1 MSKFGIKKNEDE
13 VTVETLKMYFPNK
26 SHTITQELADTI
38 NEAQNAPDMAIEGFM
53 DNLVEYRGVM
63 DKCQASMK
71 EYIRAV
77 KFCAFLEFT
86 DYNITEAYKLSRIN
100 DKFVKDRWDAPTDSP
115 KYRELTSAASRYYN
129 KTNLVKQILLQADMP
144 WHILFQGAKYTAMS
158 VLMKEVTDAAYS
170 RDRIAAAKEILAA
183 VKRPENQKVE
193 LEIGYNQETKTLQQS
208 LEEQLAKVTE
218 MQLKRLEA
226 GDDIGSV
233 QKLGVKTEVIEAEY
247 E

>member
-1 MSKFGIKKNEDE
+1 MSRFGIKKAEDE
-13 VTVETLKMYFPNK
+13 VTVDMLKMYFPNK
-26 SHTITQELADTI
+26 SHTITQELADMI
-38 NEAQNAPDMAIEGFM
+38 NEAQNAPDVAIEGFM
-53 DNLVEYRGVM
+53 DNLVEFRGVM

-71 EYIRAV
+71 EYIKAV
-77 KFCAFLEFT
+77 KFCAFLEYT
-86 DYNITEAYKLSRIN
+86 DYNVTEAYKLSRVG
-100 DKFVKDRWDAPTDSP
+100 DKFVQDRWDAPTDSP

-144 WHILFQGAKYTAMS
+144 WHILFQGAKYKAMAR
-158 VLMKEVTDAAYS
+158 LMEEVDNAQYS

-183 VKRPENQKVE
+183 VKAPENSKVQ
-193 LEIGYNQETKTLQQS
+193 LEIGFNQETKTLQQS

-226 GDDIGSV
+226 GEDIRSV
-233 QKLGVKTEVIEAEY
+233 QRLGVKTDVIEAEY

>member
-13 VTVETLKMYFPNK
+13 VTVDTLKMYFPTK

-53 DNLVEYRGVM
+53 ENLVEYRGVM
-63 DKCQASMK
+63 EKCQASMK

-77 KFCAFLEFT
+77 KLCAFLEFT
-86 DYNITEAYKLSRIN
+86 DYNITEAYRLSRIN

-158 VLMKEVTDAAYS
+158 VLMKEVTEAAYS

-193 LEIGYNQETKTLQQS
+193 LEIGFNDTVKSFQEQFDEKMGKM
-208 LEEQLAKVTE
+208 AE
-218 MQLKRLEA
+218 MQLKRLQSGETIK
-226 GDDIGSV
+226 DV
-233 QKLGVKTEVIEAEY
+233 QKLDILEAEY

>member
-1 MSKFGIKKNEDE
+1 MSRFGIKKVDDE
-13 VTVETLKMYFPNK
+13 VTIDMLKMYFPTK
-26 SHTITQELADTI
+26 SATITQELADTI
-38 NEAQNAPDMAIEGFM
+38 NEAQNAPDKAIEGFM
-53 DNLVEYRGVM
+53 ENLVEFRSVM
-63 DKCQASMK
+63 EKCQASMK

-158 VLMKEVTDAAYS
+158 VLMKEVTEAAYS

-193 LEIGYNQETKTLQQS
+193 LEIGFNDTVKSFQEQFDEKMGKM
-208 LEEQLAKVTE
+208 AE
-218 MQLKRLEA
+218 MQLKRLQSGETIK
-226 GDDIGSV
+226 DV
-233 QKLGVKTEVIEAEY
+233 QKLDILEAEY

>member
-1 MSKFGIKKNEDE
+1 MSRFGIKKVENE
-13 VTVETLKMYFPNK
+13 VTVDMLKMYFPNK
-26 SHTITQELADTI
+26 SATITQELADTI

-53 DNLVEYRGVM
+53 ENLVEFRGVM
-63 DKCQASMK
+63 EKCQASMK

-158 VLMKEVTDAAYS
+158 VLMKEVTEAAYS

-193 LEIGYNQETKTLQQS
+193 LEIGFNDTVKSFQEQFDEKMGKM
-208 LEEQLAKVTE
+208 AE
-218 MQLKRLEA
+218 MQLKRLQSGETIK
-226 GDDIGSV
+226 DV
-233 QKLGVKTEVIEAEY
+233 QKLDILEAEY

>member
-13 VTVETLKMYFPNK
+13 VTVDTLKMYFPTK

-38 NEAQNAPDMAIEGFM
+38 NEAQNAPDRAIEGFM
-53 DNLVEYRGVM
+53 ENLVEYRGVM
-63 DKCQASMK
+63 EKCQASMK

-158 VLMKEVTDAAYS
+158 VLMKEVTEAAYS

-193 LEIGYNQETKTLQQS
+193 LEIGFNDTVKSFQEQFDEKMGKM
-208 LEEQLAKVTE
+208 AE
-218 MQLKRLEA
+218 MQLKRLQSGETIK
-226 GDDIGSV
+226 DV
-233 QKLGVKTEVIEAEY
+233 QKLDILEAEY

>member
-1 MSKFGIKKNEDE
+1 MSRFGIKKVDDE
-13 VTVETLKMYFPNK
+13 VTVDMLKMYFPTK
-26 SHTITQELADTI
+26 SATITQELADTI

-53 DNLVEYRGVM
+53 ENLVEFRSVM
-63 DKCQASMK
+63 EKCQASMK

-158 VLMKEVTDAAYS
+158 VLMKEVTEAAYS

-183 VKRPENQKVE
+183 VKRPENPKVE
-193 LEIGYNQETKTLQQS
+193 LEIGFNDTVKSFQEQFDEKMGKM
-208 LEEQLAKVTE
+208 AE
-218 MQLKRLEA
+218 MQLKRLQSGETIK
-226 GDDIGSV
+226 DV
-233 QKLGVKTEVIEAEY
+233 QKLDILEAEY

>member
-13 VTVETLKMYFPNK
+13 VTVDTLKMYFPTK

-53 DNLVEYRGVM
+53 ENLVEYRGVM
-63 DKCQASMK
+63 EKCQASMK
-71 EYIRAV
+71 EYVRAV

-158 VLMKEVTDAAYS
+158 VLMKEVTEAAYS

-193 LEIGYNQETKTLQQS
+193 LEIGFNDTVKSFQEQFDEKMGKM
-208 LEEQLAKVTE
+208 AE
-218 MQLKRLEA
+218 MQLKRLQSGETIK
-226 GDDIGSV
+226 DV
-233 QKLGVKTEVIEAEY
+233 QKLDILEA
-247 E
+247 

>member
-1 MSKFGIKKNEDE
+1 MSRFGIKKANDE
-13 VTVETLKMYFPNK
+13 VTVDMLKMYFPTK
-26 SHTITQELADTI
+26 SATITQELADTI

-53 DNLVEYRGVM
+53 ENLVEFRGVM
-63 DKCQASMK
+63 EKCQASMK

-158 VLMKEVTDAAYS
+158 VLMREVTEAAYS

-183 VKRPENQKVE
+183 VKRPDNQKVE
-193 LEIGYNQETKTLQQS
+193 LEIGFNDTVKSFQEQFD
-208 LEEQLAKVTE
+208 ERMAKMAE
-218 MQLKRLEA
+218 MQLKRLQSGETIK
-226 GDDIGSV
+226 DV
-233 QKLGVKTEVIEAEY
+233 QKLDVIEAEY

>member
-13 VTVETLKMYFPNK
+13 VTVDTLKMYFPTK

-53 DNLVEYRGVM
+53 ENLVEFRSVM
-63 DKCQASMK
+63 EKCQASMK

-158 VLMKEVTDAAYS
+158 VLMKEVTEAAYS

-193 LEIGYNQETKTLQQS
+193 LEIGFNDTVKSFQEQFDEKMGKM
-208 LEEQLAKVTE
+208 AE
-218 MQLKRLEA
+218 MQLKRLQSGETIK
-226 GDDIGSV
+226 DV
-233 QKLGVKTEVIEAEY
+233 QKLDILEAEY

>member
-13 VTVETLKMYFPNK
+13 VTVDTLKMYFPTK

-53 DNLVEYRGVM
+53 ENLVEFRSVM
-63 DKCQASMK
+63 EKCQASMK

-100 DKFVKDRWDAPTDSP
+100 DKFVRDRWDAPTDSP

-158 VLMKEVTDAAYS
+158 VLMREVTGAAS
-170 RDRIAAAKEILAA
+170 ARDRIAAAKEILAA

-193 LEIGYNQETKTLQQS
+193 LEIGFNDTVKSFQEQFDEKMGKM
-208 LEEQLAKVTE
+208 AE
-218 MQLKRLEA
+218 MQLKRLQSGETIK
-226 GDDIGSV
+226 DV
-233 QKLGVKTEVIEAEY
+233 QKLDILEAEY

>member
-1 MSKFGIKKNEDE
+1 MSRFGIKKADDE
-13 VTVETLKMYFPNK
+13 VTVDMLKMYFPTK

-53 DNLVEYRGVM
+53 ENLVEYRGVM
-63 DKCQASMK
+63 EKCQASMK

-158 VLMKEVTDAAYS
+158 VLMKEVTEAAYS

-193 LEIGYNQETKTLQQS
+193 LEIGFNDTVKSFQEQFDEKMGKM
-208 LEEQLAKVTE
+208 AE
-218 MQLKRLEA
+218 MQLKRLQSGETIK
-226 GDDIGSV
+226 DV
-233 QKLGVKTEVIEAEY
+233 QKLDILEAEY

>member
-1 MSKFGIKKNEDE
+1 MSRFGIKKADNE
-13 VTVETLKMYFPNK
+13 VTVDMLKMYFPTK
-26 SHTITQELADTI
+26 SATITQELADTI

-53 DNLVEYRGVM
+53 ENLVEFRGVM
-63 DKCQASMK
+63 EKCQASMK

-158 VLMKEVTDAAYS
+158 VLMKEVTEAAYS

-193 LEIGYNQETKTLQQS
+193 LEIGFNDTVKSFQEQFDEKMGKM
-208 LEEQLAKVTE
+208 AE
-218 MQLKRLEA
+218 MQLKRLQSGETIK
-226 GDDIGSV
+226 DV
-233 QKLGVKTEVIEAEY
+233 QKLDILEAEY

>member
-1 MSKFGIKKNEDE
+1 MSRFGIKKVDEE
-13 VTVETLKMYFPNK
+13 VTVDMLKMYFPTK
-26 SHTITQELADTI
+26 SATITQELDDTI
-38 NEAQNAPDMAIEGFM
+38 NEAHNAPDMAIECFM
-53 DNLVEYRGVM
+53 ENLVEFRGVM

-158 VLMKEVTDAAYS
+158 VLMKEVTEAAYS

-193 LEIGYNQETKTLQQS
+193 LEIGFNDTVKSFQEQFDEKM
-208 LEEQLAKVTE
+208 AKMAE
-218 MQLKRLEA
+218 MQLKRLQSGETIK
-226 GDDIGSV
+226 DV
-233 QKLGVKTEVIEAEY
+233 QKLDVIEADY

>member
-13 VTVETLKMYFPNK
+13 VTVDTLKMYFPTK

-53 DNLVEYRGVM
+53 ENLVEYRGVM
-63 DKCQASMK
+63 EKCQASMK
-71 EYIRAV
+71 EYMRAV

-158 VLMKEVTDAAYS
+158 VLMKEVTEAAYS

-193 LEIGYNQETKTLQQS
+193 LEIGFNDTVKSFQEQFDEKMGKM
-208 LEEQLAKVTE
+208 AE
-218 MQLKRLEA
+218 MQLKRLQSGETIK
-226 GDDIGSV
+226 DV
-233 QKLGVKTEVIEAEY
+233 QKLDILEAEY

>member
-1 MSKFGIKKNEDE
+1 MVMSRFGIKKTDDV
-13 VTVETLKMYFPNK
+13 VTVDMLKMYFPTK
-26 SHTITQELADTI
+26 SATITQELADTI

-53 DNLVEYRGVM
+53 ENLVEFRGVM
-63 DKCQASMK
+63 EKCQASMK

-158 VLMKEVTDAAYS
+158 VLMKEVTEAAYS

-193 LEIGYNQETKTLQQS
+193 LEIGFNDTVKSFQEQFDEKMGKM
-208 LEEQLAKVTE
+208 AE
-218 MQLKRLEA
+218 MQLKRLQSGETIK
-226 GDDIGSV
+226 DV
-233 QKLGVKTEVIEAEY
+233 QKLDILEAEY

>member
-13 VTVETLKMYFPNK
+13 VTVDTLKMYFPTK

-53 DNLVEYRGVM
+53 ENLEEYRGVM
-63 DKCQASMK
+63 EKCQASMK

-158 VLMKEVTDAAYS
+158 VLMKEVTEAAYS

-193 LEIGYNQETKTLQQS
+193 LEIGFNDTVKSFQEQFDEKMGKM
-208 LEEQLAKVTE
+208 AE
-218 MQLKRLEA
+218 MQLKRLQSGETIK
-226 GDDIGSV
+226 DV
-233 QKLGVKTEVIEAEY
+233 QKLDILEAEY

>member
-13 VTVETLKMYFPNK
+13 VTVDTLKMYFPTK

-53 DNLVEYRGVM
+53 ENLVEYRGVM
-63 DKCQASMK
+63 EKCQASMK
-71 EYIRAV
+71 EYVRAV

-100 DKFVKDRWDAPTDSP
+100 DKFVRDRWDAPTDSP

-158 VLMKEVTDAAYS
+158 VLMKEVTEAAYS

-193 LEIGYNQETKTLQQS
+193 LEIGFNDTVKSFQEQFDEKMGKM
-208 LEEQLAKVTE
+208 AE
-218 MQLKRLEA
+218 MQLKRLQSGETIK
-226 GDDIGSV
+226 DV
-233 QKLGVKTEVIEAEY
+233 QKLDILEAEY

>member
-13 VTVETLKMYFPNK
+13 VTVDTLKMYFPTK

-53 DNLVEYRGVM
+53 ENLVEYRGVM
-63 DKCQASMK
+63 EKCQASMK

-86 DYNITEAYKLSRIN
+86 DYNITDAYKLSRIN

-144 WHILFQGAKYTAMS
+144 WHILFQGAKYIAMS
-158 VLMKEVTDAAYS
+158 VLMKEVTEAAYS

-193 LEIGYNQETKTLQQS
+193 LEIGFNDTVKSFQEQFDEKMGKM
-208 LEEQLAKVTE
+208 AE
-218 MQLKRLEA
+218 MQLKRLQSGETIK
-226 GDDIGSV
+226 DV
-233 QKLGVKTEVIEAEY
+233 QKLDILEAEY

>member
-1 MSKFGIKKNEDE
+1 MSRFGIKKVDDE
-13 VTVETLKMYFPNK
+13 VTVDMLKMYFPTK
-26 SHTITQELADTI
+26 SATITQELADTI

-53 DNLVEYRGVM
+53 ENLVEYRGVM
-63 DKCQASMK
+63 EKCQASMK

-144 WHILFQGAKYTAMS
+144 WNILFQGAKYTAMS
-158 VLMKEVTDAAYS
+158 VLMKEVTEAAYS

-193 LEIGYNQETKTLQQS
+193 LEIGFNDTVKSFQEQFDEKMGKM
-208 LEEQLAKVTE
+208 AE
-218 MQLKRLEA
+218 MQLKRLQSGETIK
-226 GDDIGSV
+226 DV
-233 QKLGVKTEVIEAEY
+233 QKLDILEAEY

>member
-13 VTVETLKMYFPNK
+13 VTVDTLKMYFPTK

-53 DNLVEYRGVM
+53 ENLVEYRGVM
-63 DKCQASMK
+63 EKCQASMK

-158 VLMKEVTDAAYS
+158 VLMKEVTEAAYS

-183 VKRPENQKVE
+183 VERPENQKVE
-193 LEIGYNQETKTLQQS
+193 LEIGFNDTVKSFQEQS
-208 LEEQLAKVTE
+208 DEKMGKMAE
-218 MQLKRLEA
+218 MQLKRLQSGETIK
-226 GDDIGSV
+226 DV
-233 QKLGVKTEVIEAEY
+233 QKLDILEAEY

>member
-1 MSKFGIKKNEDE
+1 MSKFGIKKNENE
-13 VTVETLKMYFPNK
+13 VTVDTLKMYFPTK

-53 DNLVEYRGVM
+53 ENLVEYRGVM
-63 DKCQASMK
+63 EKCQASMK

-100 DKFVKDRWDAPTDSP
+100 DKFVRDRWDAPTDSP

-158 VLMKEVTDAAYS
+158 VLMKEVTEAAYS

-193 LEIGYNQETKTLQQS
+193 LEIGFNDTVKSFQEQFDEKMGKM
-208 LEEQLAKVTE
+208 AE
-218 MQLKRLEA
+218 MQLKRLQSGETIK
-226 GDDIGSV
+226 DV
-233 QKLGVKTEVIEAEY
+233 QKLDILEAEY

>member
-13 VTVETLKMYFPNK
+13 VTVDTLKMYFPTK

-53 DNLVEYRGVM
+53 ENLVEFRSVM
-63 DKCQASMK
+63 EKCQASMK

-158 VLMKEVTDAAYS
+158 VLMKEVTEAAYS

-193 LEIGYNQETKTLQQS
+193 LEIGFNDTVKSFQEQFDEKMGKM
-208 LEEQLAKVTE
+208 AE
-218 MQLKRLEA
+218 MQLKRLQSGETIK
-226 GDDIGSV
+226 DV
-233 QKLGVKTEVIEAEY
+233 QKLDVLEAEY

>member
-1 MSKFGIKKNEDE
+1 MSKFGIKKNEDD
-13 VTVETLKMYFPNK
+13 VTVDMLKMYFPTK

-53 DNLVEYRGVM
+53 ENLVEYRGVM
-63 DKCQASMK
+63 EKCQASMK

-158 VLMKEVTDAAYS
+158 VLMKEVTEAAYS

-193 LEIGYNQETKTLQQS
+193 LEIGFNETVKSFQEQFDEKM
-208 LEEQLAKVTE
+208 AKMAD
-218 MQLKRLEA
+218 MQLKRLQSGETIK
-226 GDDIGSV
+226 DV
-233 QKLGVKTEVIEAEY
+233 QKLDVIEAEY

>member
-1 MSKFGIKKNEDE
+1 MSRFGIKKVDDE
-13 VTVETLKMYFPNK
+13 VTVDMLKMYFPAK
-26 SHTITQELADTI
+26 SHTITQELADMI
-38 NEAQNAPDMAIEGFM
+38 NEAQNAPDVAIEGFM
-53 DNLVEYRGVM
+53 DNLVEFRGVM

-71 EYIRAV
+71 EYIKAV
-77 KFCAFLEFT
+77 KFCAFLEYT
-86 DYNITEAYKLSRIN
+86 DYNVTEAYKLSRVG
-100 DKFVKDRWDAPTDSP
+100 DKFVQDRWDAPTDSP
-115 KYRELTSAASRYYN
+115 KYKELTSAASRYYN

-144 WHILFQGAKYTAMS
+144 WHILFQGAKYKAMAR
-158 VLMKEVTDAAYS
+158 LMDEVDNAQYS

-193 LEIGYNQETKTLQQS
+193 LEIGFNQETKTLQQS

-226 GDDIGSV
+226 GEDIRSV
-233 QKLGVKTEVIEAEY
+233 QRLGVKTDVIEAEY

>member
-1 MSKFGIKKNEDE
+1 MSRFGIKKVDDE
-13 VTVETLKMYFPNK
+13 VTVDMLKMYFPTK
-26 SHTITQELADTI
+26 SATITQELADTI

-53 DNLVEYRGVM
+53 ENLVEFRGVM
-63 DKCQASMK
+63 EKCQASMK

-129 KTNLVKQILLQADMP
+129 KTNIVKQILLQADMP

-158 VLMKEVTDAAYS
+158 VLMKEVTEAAYS

-193 LEIGYNQETKTLQQS
+193 LEIGFNDTVKSFQEQFDERMGKM
-208 LEEQLAKVTE
+208 AE
-218 MQLKRLEA
+218 MQLKRLQSGETIK
-226 GDDIGSV
+226 DV
-233 QKLGVKTEVIEAEY
+233 QKLDILEAEY

>member
-1 MSKFGIKKNEDE
+1 MSKFGIKKADDV
-13 VTVETLKMYFPNK
+13 VTVDMLKMYFPNK
-26 SHTITQELADTI
+26 SATITQELADTI

-144 WHILFQGAKYTAMS
+144 WNILFQGAKYTAMS
-158 VLMKEVTDAAYS
+158 VLMKEVTEAAYS

-193 LEIGYNQETKTLQQS
+193 LEIGFNDTVKSFQEQFDEKM
-208 LEEQLAKVTE
+208 AKMAE
-218 MQLKRLEA
+218 MQLKRLQSGETIK
-226 GDDIGSV
+226 DV
-233 QKLGVKTEVIEAEY
+233 QKLDVIEAEY

>member
-1 MSKFGIKKNEDE
+1 MSRFGIKKVDDE
-13 VTVETLKMYFPNK
+13 VTVDMLKMYFPTK
-26 SHTITQELADTI
+26 SATITQELADTI

-53 DNLVEYRGVM
+53 ENLVEFRSVM
-63 DKCQASMK
+63 EKCQASMK

-129 KTNLVKQILLQADMP
+129 KTNLVKQLLLQADMP

-158 VLMKEVTDAAYS
+158 VLMKEVTEAAYS

-193 LEIGYNQETKTLQQS
+193 LEIGFNDTVKSFQEQFDEKMGKM
-208 LEEQLAKVTE
+208 AE
-218 MQLKRLEA
+218 MQLKRLQSGETIK
-226 GDDIGSV
+226 DV
-233 QKLGVKTEVIEAEY
+233 QKLDILEAEY

>member
-13 VTVETLKMYFPNK
+13 VTVDTLKMYFPTK

-53 DNLVEYRGVM
+53 ENLVEYRGVM
-63 DKCQASMK
+63 EKCQASMK

-158 VLMKEVTDAAYS
+158 VLMKEVTEAAYS

-193 LEIGYNQETKTLQQS
+193 LEIGFNDTVKSFQEQFDEKMGKM
-208 LEEQLAKVTE
+208 AE
-218 MQLKRLEA
+218 MQLKRLQSGETIK
-226 GDDIGSV
+226 DV
-233 QKLGVKTEVIEAEY
+233 QKLDILEAEY

>member
-13 VTVETLKMYFPNK
+13 VTVDTLKMYFPAK

-53 DNLVEYRGVM
+53 ENLVEFRSVM
-63 DKCQASMK
+63 EKCQASMK

-158 VLMKEVTDAAYS
+158 VLMKEVTEAAYS

-193 LEIGYNQETKTLQQS
+193 LEIGFNDTVKSFQEQFDEKMGKM
-208 LEEQLAKVTE
+208 AE
-218 MQLKRLEA
+218 MQLKRLQSGETIK
-226 GDDIGSV
+226 DV
-233 QKLGVKTEVIEAEY
+233 QKLDILEAEY

>member
-13 VTVETLKMYFPNK
+13 VTVDTLKMYFPTK

-53 DNLVEYRGVM
+53 ENLVEYRGVM
-63 DKCQASMK
+63 EKCQASMK

-100 DKFVKDRWDAPTDSP
+100 DKFVRDRWDAPTDSP

-158 VLMKEVTDAAYS
+158 VLMKEVTEAAYS

-193 LEIGYNQETKTLQQS
+193 LEIGFNDTVKSFQEQFDEKMGKM
-208 LEEQLAKVTE
+208 AE
-218 MQLKRLEA
+218 MQLKRLQSGETIK
-226 GDDIGSV
+226 DV
-233 QKLGVKTEVIEAEY
+233 QKLDILEAEY

>member
-13 VTVETLKMYFPNK
+13 VTVDTLKMYFPTK

-53 DNLVEYRGVM
+53 ENLVEYRGVM
-63 DKCQASMK
+63 EKCQASMK

-158 VLMKEVTDAAYS
+158 VLMKEVTEAAYS

-183 VKRPENQKVE
+183 VKRPENHKVE
-193 LEIGYNQETKTLQQS
+193 LEIGFNDTVKSFQEQFDEKMGKM
-208 LEEQLAKVTE
+208 AE
-218 MQLKRLEA
+218 MQLKRLQSGETIK
-226 GDDIGSV
+226 DV
-233 QKLGVKTEVIEAEY
+233 QKLDILEAEY

>member
-13 VTVETLKMYFPNK
+13 VTVDTLKMYFPTK

-38 NEAQNAPDMAIEGFM
+38 NEAQNAPDMAIEGFIE
-53 DNLVEYRGVM
+53 NLVEYRGVM
-63 DKCQASMK
+63 EKCQASMK

-158 VLMKEVTDAAYS
+158 VLMKEVTEAAYS

-193 LEIGYNQETKTLQQS
+193 LEIGFNDTVKSFQEQFDEKMGKM
-208 LEEQLAKVTE
+208 AE
-218 MQLKRLEA
+218 MQLKRLQSGETIK
-226 GDDIGSV
+226 DV
-233 QKLGVKTEVIEAEY
+233 QKLDILEAEY

>member
-1 MSKFGIKKNEDE
+1 MSKFGIKKNDDE
-13 VTVETLKMYFPNK
+13 VTVDTLKMYFPTK

-53 DNLVEYRGVM
+53 ENLVEFRSVM
-63 DKCQASMK
+63 EKCQASMK

-158 VLMKEVTDAAYS
+158 VLMKEVTEAAYS

-193 LEIGYNQETKTLQQS
+193 LEIGFNDTVKSFQEQFDEKMGKM
-208 LEEQLAKVTE
+208 AE
-218 MQLKRLEA
+218 MQLKRLQSGETIK
-226 GDDIGSV
+226 DV
-233 QKLGVKTEVIEAEY
+233 QKLDILEAEY

>member
-13 VTVETLKMYFPNK
+13 VTVDTLKMYFPTK

-53 DNLVEYRGVM
+53 ENLVEYRGVM
-63 DKCQASMK
+63 EKCQASMK

-144 WHILFQGAKYTAMS
+144 WHILLQGAKYTAMS
-158 VLMKEVTDAAYS
+158 VLMKEVTEAAYS

-193 LEIGYNQETKTLQQS
+193 LEIGFNDTVKSFQEQFDEKMGKM
-208 LEEQLAKVTE
+208 AE
-218 MQLKRLEA
+218 MQLKRLQSGETIK
-226 GDDIGSV
+226 DV
-233 QKLGVKTEVIEAEY
+233 QKLDILEAEY

>member
-13 VTVETLKMYFPNK
+13 VTVDTLKMYFPTK

-53 DNLVEYRGVM
+53 ENLVEYRGVM
-63 DKCQASMK
+63 EKCQASMK

-100 DKFVKDRWDAPTDSP
+100 DKLVKDRWEAPTDSP

-158 VLMKEVTDAAYS
+158 VLMKEVTEAAYS

-193 LEIGYNQETKTLQQS
+193 LEIGFNDTVKSFQEQFDEKMGKM
-208 LEEQLAKVTE
+208 AE
-218 MQLKRLEA
+218 MQLKRLQSGETIK
-226 GDDIGSV
+226 DV
-233 QKLGVKTEVIEAEY
+233 QKLDILEAEY

>member
-13 VTVETLKMYFPNK
+13 VTVDTLKMYFPTK

-53 DNLVEYRGVM
+53 ENLVEYRGVM
-63 DKCQASMK
+63 EKCQASMK

-115 KYRELTSAASRYYN
+115 KDRELTSAASRYYN

-158 VLMKEVTDAAYS
+158 VLMKEVTEAAYS

-193 LEIGYNQETKTLQQS
+193 LEIGFNDTVKSFQEQFDEKMGKM
-208 LEEQLAKVTE
+208 AE
-218 MQLKRLEA
+218 MQLKRLQSGETIK
-226 GDDIGSV
+226 DV
-233 QKLGVKTEVIEAEY
+233 QKLDILEAEY

>member
-1 MSKFGIKKNEDE
+1 MSRFGIKKVDDE
-13 VTVETLKMYFPNK
+13 VTVDMLKMYFPTK
-26 SHTITQELADTI
+26 SATITQELADTI

-53 DNLVEYRGVM
+53 ENLVEFRGVM
-63 DKCQASMK
+63 EKCQASMK

-129 KTNLVKQILLQADMP
+129 KTNIVKQILLQADMP
-144 WHILFQGAKYTAMS
+144 WDILFQGAKYKAMG
-158 VLMKEVTDAAYS
+158 VLLKEVTDAAYS

-183 VKRPENQKVE
+183 VKRTDNQKVE
-193 LEIGYNQETKTLQQS
+193 LSIGFNDTVKSFQEQFDERMGKM
-208 LEEQLAKVTE
+208 AE
-218 MQLKRLEA
+218 MQLKRLQSGETIK
-226 GDDIGSV
+226 DV
-233 QKLGVKTEVIEAEY
+233 QKLDVLEAEY

>member
-1 MSKFGIKKNEDE
+1 MSRFGIKKADDE
-13 VTVETLKMYFPNK
+13 VTVDMLKMYFPTK
-26 SHTITQELADTI
+26 SATITQELADTI

-53 DNLVEYRGVM
+53 ENLVEFRSVM
-63 DKCQASMK
+63 EKCQASMK

-158 VLMKEVTDAAYS
+158 VLMKEVTEAAYS

-193 LEIGYNQETKTLQQS
+193 LEIGFNDTVKSFQEQFDEKMGKM
-208 LEEQLAKVTE
+208 AE
-218 MQLKRLEA
+218 MQLKRLQSGETIK
-226 GDDIGSV
+226 DV
-233 QKLGVKTEVIEAEY
+233 QKLDILEAEY